1 MKKVK
6 LKSGNVVRIRGREDI
21 TEQNL
26 TVELAES
33 LIKENPNFADLF
45 IFEEDKVKKND
56 TV

>member
-6 LKSGNVVRIRGREDI
+6 FKTGTVLKLKGREDI

-26 TVELAES
+26 TVEVAEN
-33 LIKENPNFADLF
+33 LIKENPNFAELF

-56 TV
+56 